1 MAVPN
6 RLQHSLELGMPARR
20 LLRGDQLAVDDHLEH
35 AAGGRFQ
42 RQLTD
47 LVLELL
53 EEPFRQTDGSG

>member
-1 MAVPN
+1 
-6 RLQHSLELGMPARR
+6 MPAGR

-35 AAGGRFQ
+35 AADGGFQ

-53 EEPFRQTDGSG
+53 EKPLRQTDGPG